1 MNKHFIKHPFE
12 KNFEALLEQN
22 QKIYAEI
29 NSYYR
34 NNIYGASLFEKT
46 DDESFESF
54 LKRVIDSAMNN
65 KRNMPGRKYLE
76 VVVNGEYYLVLP
88 LFN

>member
-1 MNKHFIKHPFE
+1 MNKHFVKHPFE
-12 KNFEALLEQN
+12 KNVESLIEQD
-22 QKIYAEI
+22 KAVYAEV
-29 NSYYR
+29 NSYYH
-34 NNIYGASLFEKT
+34 NNVYSASLFEKT
-46 DDESFESF
+46 EGEPFESF

-76 VVVNGEYYLVLP
+76 VVADGKYYLVLP